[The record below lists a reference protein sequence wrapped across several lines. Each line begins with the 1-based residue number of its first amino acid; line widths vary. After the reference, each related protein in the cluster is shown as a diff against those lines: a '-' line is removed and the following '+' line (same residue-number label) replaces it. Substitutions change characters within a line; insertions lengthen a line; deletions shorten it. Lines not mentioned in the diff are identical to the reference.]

1 MQYASSLAKSTY
13 KGTKSAAKY
22 MASYVIPS
30 NSTISTDKSTD
41 EPTVTDQKL
50 QYSWVSCL
58 IFFRMPHGNYILDQ
72 ACILVGDIPAGYH
85 GFFTNFTNWTVQGN
99 RLYYTGD
106 ISDQNEPMVEI
117 DPSNVHIH
125 FKVGDSIFD
134 RERFAEN
141 PANYLYY
148 VSSPKSKMYKLIS
161 DQLTYEKVKIYD
173 LSFEYGPISALSYK
187 ERTAKI
193 QDPRFLTDKYQVYG
207 KEMEHVMYSGI
218 NPPVL

>member
-1 MQYASSLAKSTY
+1 MRYASSLAKSTY
-13 KGTKSAAKY
+13 NGTKSAAKY

-30 NSTISTDKSTD
+30 NSTKSTN
-41 EPTVTDQKL
+41 ESIVTDQTL

-58 IFFRMPHGNYILDQ
+58 IFFRTPHDNYILDQ

-85 GFFTNFTNWTVQGN
+85 GFFTNFTNWTVKGN

-106 ISDQNEPMVEI
+106 INSTEKDMVEI
-117 DPSNVHIH
+117 NPLNVHIH
-125 FKVGDSIFD
+125 IKVGDTILD
-134 RERFAEN
+134 KGKFAEN

-173 LSFEYGPISALSYK
+173 LSYEYGPLSALSYK

-193 QDPRFLTDKYQVYG
+193 QDPRFLADKYQVYG
-207 KEMEHVMYSGI
+207 KDMENVMYSGI